1 MGCEGLLPLEEAL
14 GGEWGWGLASGPEH
28 FHDKTGEA
36 SLESH
41 LQARKARQVS
51 DFIPPQK
58 RRGLIKRGSP

>member
-1 MGCEGLLPLEEAL
+1 MGCEGLLLLEEAL

-51 DFIPPQK
+51 DFIPPQR